1 MLTYLLKMHYKF
13 GYGIDDQLI
22 CKNFV
27 INIFK
32 NRNSIFVLL
41 KNKSEKE
48 KKSILGMTI
57 ECKLT
62 AVIYFKRLPQKEEA
76 VDK

>member
-1 MLTYLLKMHYKF
+1 MTSRFLK
-13 GYGIDDQLI
+13 L
-22 CKNFV
+22 FV

-41 KNKSEKE
+41 KNKSGEE

-57 ECKLT
+57 ERQIT